1 MPDMVAIQNSSR
13 RRDQIRHLT
22 AGEHPETVRR
32 LIEILRAEGYDVAD
46 ITSNPDKPSVPT
58 TQCTSHPVSVPSTE
72 CTSHPVPQ
80 GCIWNCNKS
89 HKH

>member
-1 MPDMVAIQNSSR
+1 MPDMVAIQDSS

-32 LIEILRAEGYDVAD
+32 LIEILRAEGYEVAD
-46 ITSNPDKPSVPT
+46 ITSNPDKPRYRLRNARRIPYRYRPQNALRT
-58 TQCTSHPVSVPSTE
+58 PF
-72 CTSHPVPQ
+72 PQ